1 MFHKK
6 FKSLNTF
13 NLLITEKVLLHGT
26 NHQENK
32 PNNQN
37 EKEYPL
43 DTNAL
48 RERLSFSHFE
58 REIVKKLKISI
69 VYFSMKY

>member
-1 MFHKK
+1 M
-6 FKSLNTF
+6 
-13 NLLITEKVLLHGT
+13 LITEKVLLHGT
-26 NHQENK
+26 NHQENE

-58 REIVKKLKISI
+58 REIVKN
-69 VYFSMKY
+69 

>member
-6 FKSLNTF
+6 YKSLNTF
-13 NLLITEKVLLHGT
+13 NLLITEKVLLHGK

-37 EKEYPL
+37 EKEYSL

-48 RERLSFSHFE
+48 QERFSFSHFE
-58 REIVKKLKISI
+58 REIVEN
-69 VYFSMKY
+69 

>member
-1 MFHKK
+1 M
-6 FKSLNTF
+6 
-13 NLLITEKVLLHGT
+13 LITEKVLLHGT

-58 REIVKKLKISI
+58 REIVKN
-69 VYFSMKY
+69 

>member
-6 FKSLNTF
+6 YKSLNTF
-13 NLLITEKVLLHGT
+13 NLLITEKVLLHGKY
-26 NHQENK
+26 HQENK

-37 EKEYPL
+37 EKEYFP

-48 RERLSFSHFE
+48 QERLSFSNFE
-58 REIVKKLKISI
+58 REIVKNYKLILCI
-69 VYFSMKY
+69 LV